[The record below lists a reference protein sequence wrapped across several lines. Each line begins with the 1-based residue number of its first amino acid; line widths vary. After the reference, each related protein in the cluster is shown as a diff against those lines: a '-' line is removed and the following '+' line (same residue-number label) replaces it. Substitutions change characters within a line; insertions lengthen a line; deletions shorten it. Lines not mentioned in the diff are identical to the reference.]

1 MNRHLLRC
9 IVLFCL
15 LCTCLLI
22 SVMSYA
28 DIDQA
33 FAKKEFTTEWG
44 PCPECQCS
52 GFMFHYYDVEYDYT
66 KNADGLTHNVSLCD
80 KIVCESPLHNVPYE
94 IHKFNYRAGPDRPH
108 IKNAYHLA
116 GDQVHVDCSNCS
128 FNATQTHTNFVLNF
142 GSKIRTDPPIYS
154 NDSSSYH
161 SRNVYEIYQCCIPEC
176 TRIARKLV
184 SSQRSSHSYK
194 YINSTISNGI
204 CTTTYRCTLCGRPN
218 VVRSRTR

>member
-15 LCTCLLI
+15 LCACLLI

-33 FAKKEFTTEWG
+33 FAKKDFTTEWG
-44 PCPECQCS
+44 SCPECQCS

-108 IKNAYHLA
+108 SKNVNHIA
-116 GDQVHVDCSNCS
+116 GDQVDVRCSKCS
-128 FNATQTHTNFVLNF
+128 FHVQLSHEAYAKTYGTFISKQSVYTYLN
-142 GSKIRTDPPIYS
+142 STSHRHSIY
-154 NDSSSYH
+154 D
-161 SRNVYEIYQCCIPEC
+161 IYQCNIPGC
-176 TRIARKLV
+176 TRTANKPVYDTTCPHHYRTV
-184 SSQRSSHSYK
+184 SRQVTGHVYEYWQQCSECYHKKNKHTELR
-194 YINSTISNGI
+194 
-204 CTTTYRCTLCGRPN
+204 
-218 VVRSRTR
+218 